1 MDIATPLA
9 ALRKELE
16 AVSASIIALEA
27 IRDRHVHSAVGKRGR
42 KSMGEAERAVVS
54 ERMRRYW
61 STRRSAN
68 GQTTPKA
75 LHASP

>member
-1 MDIATPLA
+1 MDLATPLA

-16 AVSASIIALEA
+16 AVSATIIALEA
-27 IRDRHVHSAVGKRGR
+27 IKDRKVPSAVGKRGR

-54 ERMRRYW
+54 ERMKRYW

-75 LHASP
+75 LNACP